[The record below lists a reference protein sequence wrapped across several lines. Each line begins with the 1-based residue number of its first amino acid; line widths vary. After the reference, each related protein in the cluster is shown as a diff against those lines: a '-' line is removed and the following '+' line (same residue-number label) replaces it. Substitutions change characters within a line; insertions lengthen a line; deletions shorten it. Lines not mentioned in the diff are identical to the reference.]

1 MIEFKEFEES
11 LTSEVGPDLTPMID
25 MMFLLLLFF
34 LLTSFLARPSIP
46 VTLPET
52 ETAEV
57 HEQPEIT
64 ITLFKDGRI
73 LLDNE
78 PVSERSLSR
87 KLQRAY
93 TVSRSRE
100 VVIQADRGVVF
111 DRVIRI
117 MDISKKSGAESISFL
132 VEQKQ

>member
-1 MIEFKEFEES
+1 MIEFKDYEES
-11 LTSEVGPDLTPMID
+11 LTGEVGPNLTPMID

-46 VTLPET
+46 VALPET

-57 HEQPEIT
+57 HERPEII

-73 LLDNE
+73 LLDSVPVNE
-78 PVSERSLSR
+78 SSLSR

-93 TVSRSRE
+93 AYNPSRE
-100 VVIQADRGVVF
+100 VIIQADRGVVF
-111 DRVIRI
+111 DRVVRV